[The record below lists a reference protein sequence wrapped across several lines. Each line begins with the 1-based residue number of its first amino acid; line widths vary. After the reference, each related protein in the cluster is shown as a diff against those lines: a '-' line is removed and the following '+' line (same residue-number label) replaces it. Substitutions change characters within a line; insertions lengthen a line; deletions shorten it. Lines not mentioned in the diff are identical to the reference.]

1 MKNPLFSLIAT
12 AVVSTALLIPA
23 GFAQTAP
30 IQTPPKVMPRNNGKE
45 KHPEMQAAIRH
56 LEEAK
61 ARLQAG
67 AHDFGGHRAK
77 ALEHVN
83 EALRE
88 CREALESD
96 KK

>member
-1 MKNPLFSLIAT
+1 MKKTLCAILT
-12 AVVSTALLIPA
+12 AGALTFALSMPA
-23 GFAQTAP
+23 ISQDKDEHMKG
-30 IQTPPKVMPRNNGKE
+30 E
-45 KHPEMQAAIRH
+45 KHPEIRAAIHH
-56 LEEAK
+56 LQEAK
-61 ARLQAG
+61 NNLEHA

-88 CREALESD
+88 CNEALTFD